1 MTWLT
6 IQNEIALAKKDILK
20 RGFKANAERLA
31 KQYREELSVHPCAA
45 LCAFKLAEHLQVPLC
60 KSAEFLNLPNEIST
74 LSAANGVDCGWSAL
88 TMIAKS
94 GTRIILY
101 NEYHS
106 EARQQS
112 DIMHELAH
120 VICKHER
127 KQKQYDFE
135 IPFGMREFDEVQ
147 EEEAKCLGSTLQLP
161 SPALLWA
168 NKRNMAHDEIAT
180 HFNASQDMV
189 KYRMNM
195 TGIAKRKYF
204 TSKAS

>member
-1 MTWLT
+1 MIWLT
-6 IQNEIALAKKDILK
+6 IQNEFALAKKDILK

-31 KQYREELSVHPCAA
+31 KLYREELGIHPCAA
-45 LCAFKLAEHLQVPLC
+45 LCAFKLAGHLQVPLC
-60 KSAEFLNLPNEIST
+60 KSAEFLNLPGEIAI
-74 LSAANGVDCGWSAL
+74 LSAVDGVDCGWSAL
-88 TMIAKS
+88 TMVAKS

-127 KQKQYDFE
+127 QLKEYDFE

-168 NKRNMAHDEIAT
+168 NKRNMAHNEIAS
-180 HFNASQDMV
+180 HFNASHDMV

-204 TSKAS
+204 SAKTT

>member
-1 MTWLT
+1 MTWLIT
-6 IQNEIALAKKDILK
+6 QNEIALAKRDILK

-31 KQYREELSVHPCAA
+31 RQYREVLHIHPCAA
-45 LCAFKLAEHLQVPLC
+45 LCAFKLAEYLQVPLC
-60 KSAEFLNLPNEIST
+60 KSAEFLNLPDEIAT
-74 LSAANGVDCGWSAL
+74 LSAASGIDCGWSAL
-88 TMIAKS
+88 TMVAKS

-127 KQKQYDFE
+127 QQKEYDFE

-147 EEEAKCLGSTLQLP
+147 EEEAICLGSTLQLP

-168 NKRNMAHDEIAT
+168 KKRNMTHIEIAT

-189 KYRMNM
+189 KYRLNM
-195 TGIAKRKYF
+195 TGVAKRK
-204 TSKAS
+204 